1 MQYRF
6 KHLKDFGSYIYE
18 QDMMGGDMT
27 GQAAPAPKDVKYT
40 FIFIEEGDE
49 GSDKYPDGT
58 SSSTYPTY
66 SINKSDLEEWAK
78 TNIKNIGEEKGLKTL
93 DIKKDAVIDYISGN
107 KSAVTPEN
115 KEYIISFK
123 NQVKS
128 EQVGEKVGDTEVIF
142 YPEEKSYG
150 TDKVDVTFI
159 IIPKK

>member
-6 KHLKDFGSYIYE
+6 KHLVDFSSYIYE
-18 QDMMGGDMT
+18 QDMMGAGME
-27 GQAAPAPKDVKYT
+27 GQATPAPKDVKYT
-40 FIFIEEGDE
+40 FVFIEEGDT
-49 GSDKYPDGT
+49 GTDKYPDGT

-66 SINKSDLEEWAK
+66 SISQSKLEEWADS
-78 TNIKNIGEEKGLKTL
+78 NVKNVGKEKGLKAL
-93 DIKKDAVIDYISGN
+93 DIKKESVIGYITGD
-107 KSAVTPEN
+107 KSTIAPDN

-128 EQVGEKVGDTEVIF
+128 EQVGEKLGDTEVTF
-142 YPEEKSYG
+142 YPEDKSYG